1 MKKNLMIVAM
11 IVAMLTG
18 CATSAEKLERQAREA
33 AFVEE
38 ALQNRH
44 YTIDINMMHPLRGRA
59 VNVTSNYS
67 VEVRGDTL
75 VSYLPYFGRAYQVP
89 YGGGKGLNFIAPI
102 TGYQSETDR
111 KGRTR
116 VMLTSENEEDS
127 YLYVLEIMSNGNS
140 SVEVQSRQR
149 DRIYYTGQMN
159 LWP

>member
-1 MKKNLMIVAM
+1 MKKYLISAV
-11 IVAMLTG
+11 ILVAMLTG
-18 CATSAEKLERQAREA
+18 CATSAERLERQAREA
-33 AFVEE
+33 AMVEE
-38 ALQNRH
+38 ALQNRR
-44 YTIDINMMHPLRGRA
+44 YTIDIRMMHPLRGRA

-67 VEVRGDTL
+67 VEVKGDTL

-111 KGRTR
+111 KGTTR
-116 VMLTSENEEDS
+116 IMLTSENEEDS
-127 YLYVLEIMSNGNS
+127 YLYVLEVFSNGES

-149 DRIYYTGQMN
+149 DRIYYTGRMN

>member
-1 MKKNLMIVAM
+1 MKKYLISAV
-11 IVAMLTG
+11 ILVAMLTG
-18 CATSAEKLERQAREA
+18 CATSAERLERQAREA
-33 AFVEE
+33 AMVKE
-38 ALQNRH
+38 ALQNRR
-44 YTIDINMMHPLRGRA
+44 YTIDIHMMHPLRGRA

-67 VEVRGDTL
+67 VEVKGDTL

-111 KGRTR
+111 KGTTR
-116 VMLTSENEEDS
+116 IMLTSENEEDS
-127 YLYVLEIMSNGNS
+127 YLYVLEVFSNGES

-149 DRIYYTGQMN
+149 DRIYSTGRMN